1 MPKVSVVVPVYNC
14 GEFLSD
20 LVESMKT
27 QTLSDFEVIFID
39 DGSKDN
45 SAEVINKHLPED
57 SRFRYIYQENQGGGI
72 ARNTGISNANAEYVI
87 CIDADDLYE
96 KDMLEVLYNRAK
108 ETDAD
113 ITICKF
119 KRWDMLTGRIANGK
133 GIEDKLLPDKE
144 VFSADDFENILEF
157 TNPGPCN
164 KLYKLDFIRKNNL
177 FYSGTKII
185 NDLKFGM
192 VALCIANKIAVVDKA
207 LSTYR
212 YQGSASNSKNREK
225 KLECS
230 VRVFKEIYEEFCN
243 RNIYEKNENL
253 YISKIFDSI
262 KYEMSFP
269 VSDEVIAL
277 LKNFLSNAPF
287 DKMTKKDKEK
297 LFKLKRV
304 KKQNFEYTLLNIL
317 TFSLNKSIKYK
328 YTNHKNAIKN
338 LQKLINV

>member
-1 MPKVSVVVPVYNC
+1 MPKVSVIVPVYNC
-14 GEFLSD
+14 GEFLD
-20 LVESMKT
+20 ELVLALKN
-27 QTLSDFEVIFID
+27 QTFSDFEVIFVD

-45 SAEVINKHLPED
+45 SAEVIKKYSSDN
-57 SRFRYIYQENQGGGI
+57 SRLKYIYQENQGGGI
-72 ARNTGISNANAEYVI
+72 ARNTGIANANSEYVI

-119 KRWDMLTGRIANGK
+119 KRCDMLTGRISSGK
-133 GIEDKLLPDKE
+133 GFEDKLLPAKDI
-144 VFSADDFENILEF
+144 FSADDFENILEF

-177 FYSGTKII
+177 YYSGTKII

-192 VALCIANKIAVVDKA
+192 VALCIAEKIAVVNKD

-230 VRVFKEIYEEFCN
+230 VKVFKEIYEEFSA
-243 RNIYEKNENL
+243 RNIYEKNEKL

-269 VSDEVIAL
+269 VSEKVIDL
-277 LKNFLSNAPF
+277 IKEFLSEKPF
-287 DKMTKKDKEK
+287 DKLTKKEKEK
-297 LFKLKRV
+297 LFKFKKV
-304 KKQNFEYTLLNIL
+304 KKQKFEYGILNLLTLG
-317 TFSLNKSIKYK
+317 LNKSIRYK
-328 YTNHKNAIKN
+328 YTNHKNAMQNIC
-338 LQKLINV
+338 KLLKK